1 MILIGMLHHRRN
13 PIKVKK
19 SYAYAAVAKAEGAEL
34 LFFSP
39 GRVDLDQKIINGY
52 MYKDG
57 KWQEVK
63 SRFPD
68 VIYNAGSPDK
78 LKEQQRVIDNLK
90 SNIPFTTH
98 SIGNKLSV
106 YYRLKLDGT
115 FKNYLIPSHN
125 ILSLKQFYHY
135 LNHYRKIVFKPV
147 NGHKGQNIVY
157 IEIIENNKFL
167 FRINNKDK
175 YINESVLKEYV
186 TNKIKIDRFIIQP
199 YIKSVTKSGN
209 AFDFRLHTQ
218 KDGSG
223 KWVITS
229 IYPRIG
235 PLGSIV
241 SNINSG
247 GATNYLEPFLKQEYG
262 EMHYNVKQYLEQF
275 SLKLAKKMD
284 ELQKKYFN
292 ETIDEIGIDVGLDEH
307 DKIWIFEVNW
317 RPGCPPTFYLE
328 LDVVKNMINYAMY
341 LVKKRD

>member
-1 MILIGMLHHRRN
+1 MVLIGMLHHRRN
-13 PIKVKK
+13 PEKVIK

-39 GRVDLDQKIINGY
+39 GRVDFDKKIIDGY
-52 MYKDG
+52 TYKDG

-68 VIYNAGSPDK
+68 VVYNAGSPEK
-78 LKEQQRVIDNLK
+78 LKKSQNIVDRLK
-90 SNIPFTTH
+90 EKLPFTTN

-115 FKNYLIPSHN
+115 FADYLIPSHN
-125 ILSLKQFYHY
+125 ILSIKQFFHY
-135 LNHYRKIVFKPV
+135 LDYYRKIVFKPV
-147 NGHKGQNIVY
+147 NGHKGQNITY
-157 IEIIENNKFL
+157 IEKMDNKYII
-167 FRINNKDK
+167 RINNSNQYINKLELKEFMINSLQKDK
-175 YINESVLKEYV
+175 
-186 TNKIKIDRFIIQP
+186 FIVQP

-209 AFDFRLHTQ
+209 AFDLRLHTQ
-218 KDGSG
+218 KNGEG

-235 PLGSIV
+235 PIGSIV

-262 EMHYNVKQYLEQF
+262 DKYYDIKQYLRQF
-275 SLKLAKKMD
+275 CLKLAHKMD
-284 ELQKKYFN
+284 ELQMKYFN
-292 ETIDEIGIDVGLDEH
+292 ETIDELGIDVGLDENN
-307 DKIWIFEVNW
+307 KIWIFEVNW

-328 LDVVKNMINYAMY
+328 LDVVKNMINYACY
-341 LVKKRD
+341 LAKKRD